1 MSKTEKIYKF
11 INGIKFWC
19 LMIMIATFIGGMLNF
34 GNVNADS
41 PEHFQYK
48 NHVGTVYDRE
58 VYEFKTQTG
67 TVCVAMMYHG
77 GYPVSVSCDF
87 SGNSHAKP

>member
-11 INGIKFWC
+11 INGDKFWY
-19 LMIMIATFIGGMLNF
+19 LVIMIATFIGGMLYY

-41 PEHFQYK
+41 PEYFQYK
-48 NHVGTVYDRE
+48 YHVGVVHDRQ

-67 TVCVAMMYHG
+67 TVCVTMMHRG